1 MSNGNLMKY
10 FVKEMSNMVE
20 EQICVATDE
29 LEQTKFYTWPMR
41 SIIWL
46 VDDFLISCTSVFYEV
61 HLKPLIPI
69 TIPLYN
75 IYRLLQML

>member
-29 LEQTKFYTWPMR
+29 LEQTKFYT
-41 SIIWL
+41 
-46 VDDFLISCTSVFYEV
+46 
-61 HLKPLIPI
+61 
-69 TIPLYN
+69 
-75 IYRLLQML
+75 